1 MVKTAMTK
9 ASHIML
15 KARSM
20 MLLTIGMFL
29 PAAGF
34 ADDAKSSNTD
44 GDPLP
49 VVTFSV
55 EGLLAESRYASR
67 WLLFHPVEST
77 AYSDDWPRPI
87 ADFDFQDDSAL
98 ARVSKLRSLSLLTLT
113 ETGRTRLFLGINEE
127 GLVGLHFSTFRHHGD
142 ERYLEVVRMPYLKEK
157 EPDSEVEQLGA
168 ESN

>member
-1 MVKTAMTK
+1 MSNASWMT
-9 ASHIML
+9 
-15 KARSM
+15 
-20 MLLTIGMFL
+20 LLTIGML
-29 PAAGF
+29 LSAAGF
-34 ADDAKSSNTD
+34 ADDVKSSNTD
-44 GDPLP
+44 SEPLP
-49 VVTFSV
+49 EVTLSV
-55 EGLLAESRYASR
+55 EALHAESGYTSR
-67 WLLFHPVEST
+67 WQLFDSVE
-77 AYSDDWPRPI
+77 AMANSDDWPRAI